1 MSTIAARLAELR
13 SRIAVA
19 ASASGRDP
27 AAVALVAVSK
37 RQPASAVR
45 EAWEAGQRVFGENY
59 AQELV
64 AKAAELADLDGLV
77 WHMIGHLQTN
87 KARAVAP
94 LAHMVETIDS
104 PALAAEL
111 GKRATALGRVLHALV
126 EVNVAGEASKSGC
139 SEAALGAV
147 VAAVRATP
155 GLALRGLM
163 TMPPLSDD
171 PEASRPHFARLCELR
186 ERHGGVA
193 ALPELSMGTSHDFE
207 VAVAEGATLVRVG
220 TALFGARA

>member
-1 MSTIAARLAELR
+1 MVGLMGAGKTT
-13 SRIAVA
+13 V
-19 ASASGRDP
+19 GR
-27 AAVALVAVSK
+27 
-37 RQPASAVR
+37 Q
-45 EAWEAGQRVFGENY
+45 
-59 AQELV
+59 
-64 AKAAELADLDGLV
+64 
-77 WHMIGHLQTN
+77 
-87 KARAVAP
+87 
-94 LAHMVETIDS
+94 
-104 PALAAEL
+104 LAAEL

-171 PEASRPHFARLCELR
+171 PEASRPHFARLRALR
-186 ERHGGVA
+186 ERHGGAA